1 MLNPYLLLAL
11 EGLPLDAAPGFLVQ
25 GGKADPGWCC
35 FLEKL
40 QMILSPE
47 TWLGDPAIPRSG
59 GKDNLLFV
67 NSKSPVLTV
76 VHKGL
81 KPNIELICIHHS
93 HGSLDIINPWEAMRP
108 ISNPNT

>member
-1 MLNPYLLLAL
+1 MLNPFLLLAL

-25 GGKADPGWCC
+25 SGTADPGWCC
-35 FLEKL
+35 LLEKL

-47 TWLGDPAIPRSG
+47 TWLGDPGIPRSG

-67 NSKSPVLTV
+67 NSKSPVLNV

-81 KPNIELICIHHS
+81 KNSTAFIIHRTS
-93 HGSLDIINPWEAMRP
+93 STLGMQ
-108 ISNPNT
+108 